1 MAVALDL
8 DRSTIQ
14 SRATG
19 QLDANSA
26 LQGRQSGPI
35 RGRGHLGGRI
45 DRGREFVE
53 NLEPDR
59 DRIEF
64 YSE

>member
-8 DRSTIQ
+8 DCSTIQ

-19 QLDANSA
+19 QLDSNSA
-26 LQGRQSGPI
+26 LQRRQSRPI
-35 RGRGHLGGRI
+35 RSRGHLVGRI
-45 DRGREFVE
+45 DRGRELVE
-53 NLEPDR
+53 NLESDR

-64 YSE
+64 HTQ